1 MNEGSEPLPSPLSTQ
16 QHSDESVAGEVPA
29 AFVARARSFLAGD
42 YLPKIERCLEELTDT
57 DVWWRA
63 AEESNSIGNLILH
76 LAGNARQWIVSG
88 VGGAKDLR
96 VRQREF
102 DEREMM
108 PRSELLAL
116 LRRTLAEVDDVLA
129 RLDGSLLME
138 RRRIQGHDVTVLE
151 AIFHVVEHFS
161 MHTGQIILLT
171 KMLTKK
177 DLRFYDFSSGAPV
190 ADWHKKRSEGSN
202 LSERMERA
210 RAQD

>member
-1 MNEGSEPLPSPLSTQ
+1 MNEESEPLPRPLSTEQQ
-16 QHSDESVAGEVPA
+16 QHLNEPVAGEVPA
-29 AFVARARSFLAGD
+29 AFVARARSFLASD
-42 YLPKIERCLEELTDT
+42 YLPKIERCLEELTDI

-76 LAGNARQWIVSG
+76 LAGNARQWIVSS
-88 VGGAKDLR
+88 VGGKADVR

-116 LRRTLAEVDDVLA
+116 LRRNMAEVDDVLA
-129 RLDGSLLME
+129 RLDDSLLLE
-138 RRRIQGHDVTVLE
+138 RRQIQGRDVTILE
-151 AIFHVVEHFS
+151 AVFHVVEHFS

-177 DLRFYDFSSGAPV
+177 DLRFYDFSSGTPV
-190 ADWHKKRSEGSN
+190 PDWHKKRSEGSN
-202 LSERMERA
+202 P
-210 RAQD
+210 